1 VNPDNLPPMQGAT
14 DVGEWNALDRISVVG
29 MSYRSEALDQLNKR
43 GLIGTDPETMYLSA
57 NLVQEPDNPYDP
69 EAIAVYIGQIH
80 VGYIPRGQTD
90 RLKEYFVN
98 NREMLL
104 VTAKLTTAFD
114 GMWRAE
120 MEIAID
126 EIYIWSK
133 TLRKPVRINS

>member
-1 VNPDNLPPMQGAT
+1 MNPDDLPAVQGVT
-14 DVGEWNALDRISVVG
+14 DVDEWSKMDRIAVVG
-29 MSYRSEALDQLNKR
+29 MSYRSEALAQLNSR
-43 GLIGTDPETMYLSA
+43 GLIGTKPETMYLSA
-57 NLVQEPDNPYDP
+57 NLVQEPDNKYDP

-90 RLKEYFVN
+90 RLNKHFTKD
-98 NREMLL
+98 RPLL

-126 EIYIWSK
+126 EIYVWSK
-133 TLRKPVRINS
+133 VWGRPERVYP